1 MSFTKNLKL
10 RKQLPIPIKKYIGF
24 TLVELAIIL
33 VIIGIMATAS
43 AVVYLGV
50 LRNAGGKQAVDAQ
63 LANLSGSVVAFVKK
77 NNRLPCPD
85 TNGNGFEG
93 VVAGVCPAGVDRGWL
108 PYISLGLSQ
117 PTNEARAIY
126 GVYRNSPLADLAVFV
141 DIPTLTNASN
151 SSVSSSFVYFTGDGT
166 VTNGAENC
174 ASNVQANP
182 AFIILAA
189 GESRDGAGDATDGVN
204 TGLPGV
210 GRCFSAPARG
220 VDTNFD
226 DRTIAVSF
234 YALMAEL
241 NK

>member
-1 MSFTKNLKL
+1 MRLTKNIKL
-10 RKQLPIPIKKYIGF
+10 RDQGSISIKRNKGF

-33 VIIGIMATAS
+33 VIIGIMASAS

-85 TNGNGFEG
+85 TTGNGFEG
-93 VVAGVCPAGVDRGWL
+93 AVAGVCPAGIDRGWL

-117 PTNEARAIY
+117 PTNEGRAIY
-126 GVYRNSPLADLAVFV
+126 GVYRNGPLADLATFV

-151 SSVSSSFVYFTGDGT
+151 SPISSSFVYFTGDGS

-174 ASNVQANP
+174 ATSIQANP

-189 GESRDGAGDATDGVN
+189 AENRDGAGDMADGVN
-204 TGLPGV
+204 AGLPGV
-210 GRCFSAPARG
+210 GRCFSAPSRG